1 MSTLV
6 VHTVTTRLERV
17 DYIVRLKKRN
27 HCLLANVMLKI
38 RQIILYQSYFLSF
51 CLVWQKLATLAYISR
66 DSTSPIIDF
75 RISSRVKHFYRPCVY
90 I

>member
-6 VHTVTTRLERV
+6 VHTVTTRLEKV
-17 DYIVRLKKRN
+17 GYTVRLKKKT
-27 HCLLANVMLKI
+27 HCYLENVMLNI

-51 CLVWQKLATLAYISR
+51 CLVWHKLATLAYISR
-66 DSTSPIIDF
+66 DSTLPIIDF